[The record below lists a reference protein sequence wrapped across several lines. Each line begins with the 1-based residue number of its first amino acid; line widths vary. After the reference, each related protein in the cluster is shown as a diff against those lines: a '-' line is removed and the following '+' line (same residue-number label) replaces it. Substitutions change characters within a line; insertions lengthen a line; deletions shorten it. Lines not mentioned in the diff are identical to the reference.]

1 MNSHPTVTKKAS
13 TKTSKANKPSPTLRL
28 ANAILSDI
36 ADGLNRG
43 TFTSGQLT
51 EAYLARISEINS
63 ASHAVIETTS
73 NAIENVRHL
82 DCERHIRS
90 TCGALHGLP
99 IVLKDNVP
107 TLHDSTETTCGS
119 FALLDNRTA

>member
-43 TFTSGQLT
+43 AFTSEQLT
-51 EAYLARISEINS
+51 KAYLARISEVNPE
-63 ASHAVIETTS
+63 SHTVIETTAK
-73 NAIENVRHL
+73 AIENVRLL
-82 DCERHIRS
+82 DCERHI
-90 TCGALHGLP
+90 CGHA
-99 IVLKDNVP
+99 VLFMAFP
-107 TLHDSTETTCGS
+107 SS
-119 FALLDNRTA
+119 